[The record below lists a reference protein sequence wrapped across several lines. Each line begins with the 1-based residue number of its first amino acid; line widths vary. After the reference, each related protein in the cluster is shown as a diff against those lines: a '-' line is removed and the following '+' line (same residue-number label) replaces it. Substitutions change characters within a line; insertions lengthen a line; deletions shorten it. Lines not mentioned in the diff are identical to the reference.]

1 MQDPERMFAF
11 VNNEDWMV
19 IQTNTFKKVMKE
31 LTELKNKLYLYF
43 SKKTIHFSI
52 SDFKF
57 VKKYCRIVN
66 KPTDTK

>member
-1 MQDPERMFAF
+1 MFAF

-31 LTELKNKLYLYF
+31 LTELKKINCKYF
-43 SKKTIHFSI
+43 SKINDSLLI

-57 VKKYCRIVN
+57 VKKYYRIVN